1 MGLLTSTV
9 SREIGRIEYMIN
21 KYEQIRSALP
31 KGTICEKHIGNKD
44 YYYLKYR
51 DGDRVVSD
59 YIHKEDL
66 KNLTELVE
74 HRKHVELMIRS
85 LKNELKTA
93 GIIINKKG
101 SNK

>member
-21 KYEQIRSALP
+21 KYEQVKSALP

-51 DGDRVVSD
+51 DGDRIVSD

-66 KNLTELVE
+66 ENLTELVE

-85 LKNELKTA
+85 LKDELKTA
-93 GIIINKKG
+93 RIIINKKG
-101 SNK
+101 KF

>member
-21 KYEQIRSALP
+21 KYEQIKSALP

-66 KNLTELVE
+66 ENLTELVE

-85 LKNELKTA
+85 LKDELKTA
-93 GIIINKKG
+93 RVLINKKG
-101 SNK
+101 KLY

>member
-21 KYEQIRSALP
+21 KYEQIKSALP

-66 KNLTELVE
+66 GNLTELVE

-85 LKNELKTA
+85 LKDELKTA
-93 GIIINKKG
+93 RILINKKG
-101 SNK
+101 KF

>member
-21 KYEQIRSALP
+21 KYEQIKSALP

-66 KNLTELVE
+66 PNLTELVE

-85 LKNELKTA
+85 LKDELKTA
-93 GIIINKKG
+93 RMLINKKG
-101 SNK
+101 KF

>member
-21 KYEQIRSALP
+21 KYEQIKSALP

-66 KNLTELVE
+66 PNLTELVE

-85 LKNELKTA
+85 LKDELKTA
-93 GIIINKKG
+93 RILINKKG
-101 SNK
+101 KF

>member
-21 KYEQIRSALP
+21 KYEQIKSALP

-59 YIHKEDL
+59 YVHKEDL
-66 KNLTELVE
+66 TNLTELIE

-85 LKNELKTA
+85 LKDELKTA
-93 GIIINKKG
+93 RILINKKG
-101 SNK
+101 KLY